1 MESHPHK
8 LNAYSISA
16 LCGVPLLQSLYT
28 ETLRLYVSNYI
39 LRSPMQDLD
48 VRRWRIKRGEIIA
61 MMSYAMH
68 RDRVVYNTGSDESPR
83 PLHEFWADR
92 FLVPHKSRD
101 KTDLASPESPTFGP
115 SASPDSALQD
125 FSMKG
130 LDGAWM
136 PFGGGSNMCPGRH
149 LAKQEMLLETALLLG
164 NFEVELTGPPVRPD
178 YRFFGSGVVGA
189 IGKTRFKIRRR
200 RT

>member
-1 MESHPHK
+1 MEPHTHK

-16 LCGVPLLQSLYT
+16 LCGVPLLQSLYA

-39 LRSPMQDLD
+39 LRSPMEDLD
-48 VRRWRIKRGEIIA
+48 VRRWRIKRGEVVA

-68 RDRVVYNTGSDESPR
+68 RDKFVYNTGSDESPR

-92 FLVPHKSRD
+92 FLVPCKNRS
-101 KTDLASPESPTFGP
+101 KTDLASPGNSTCRTP
-115 SASPDSALQD
+115 ADPDGALHD
-125 FSMKG
+125 FSMEG

-164 NFEVELTGPPVRPD
+164 NFEVDLTGPPVRPD

-189 IGKTRFKIRRR
+189 IGKTSFKIRRR